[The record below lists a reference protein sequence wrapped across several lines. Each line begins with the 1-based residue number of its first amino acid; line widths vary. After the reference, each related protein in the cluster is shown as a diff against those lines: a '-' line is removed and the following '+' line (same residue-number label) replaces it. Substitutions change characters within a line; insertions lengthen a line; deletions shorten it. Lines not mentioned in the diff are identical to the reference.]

1 MACNSGPLHPKWLG
15 LRPSKGPDFP
25 GCYLISTSLDETPP
39 LNCPQSHSDH
49 AAWIATGPFRRWR
62 RRRCR
67 KDASSLLVSPGGWE
81 DPDPSPLDGRTT
93 HRGFVCAGRCSAA
106 KRPMRKAPRPK
117 KTEAPAVLV
126 KERLDVGGLFLF
138 GSDIIHHVF
147 FWGVPTSTILHP
159 PAVARPLPGPPPGA
173 APLGRGAG
181 RAGEGGRAAAGAG
194 DLSDLRPGSHATR
207 RGEVCGL
214 RSGCGL
220 DGVWMGGVTGGRC
233 REKDDSAK

>member
-147 FWGVPTSTILHP
+147 FGVFPPPPSSTLQ
-159 PAVARPLPGPPPGA
+159 PLPGRCPVHRQELLRWA
-173 APLGRGAG
+173 AVLAEPAKAAGQPRALAIYRTCDRDPTPRGAE
-181 RAGEGGRAAAGAG
+181 RSA
-194 DLSDLRPGSHATR
+194 
-207 RGEVCGL
+207 VCGL
-214 RSGCGL
+214 
-220 DGVWMGGVTGGRC
+220 DAVWMGFGWVV
-233 REKDDSAK
+233 